1 MPPPALP
8 NQSEH
13 IRRVESPADL
23 LAVAD
28 LIEVAFDLKNDPEGQ
43 AVIRQ
48 MRRVA
53 HQRTPATIRALRSS
67 TEGFV
72 WVDNDEIVGNITLMH
87 FQKSSKPRTLIANV
101 AVAPAYQGLGIA
113 TALTDYV
120 MRYLDNKPKVEI
132 WLQVRSDNA
141 QAIHIYSKY
150 GFKFEHAIAQWRY
163 SPTVH
168 ALFSESTGATSFHHV
183 TRRRISDWAEQSAW
197 LNVIYPENTRWYQ
210 NLNFAAFSPW
220 AWLNPANWIELPNL
234 QHIALRPKG
243 HLAGVLTW
251 QQTATNADQIFLA
264 LPQSTNEDV
273 SAEVLLRYLIE
284 HLKPT
289 RDLHLEYPA
298 GRATR
303 GIQNAGFVLAR
314 SLDWMRFEKLQP

>member
-1 MPPPALP
+1 MPSPPSP

-28 LIEVAFDLKNDPEGQ
+28 LIELAFDLKNDPEGQ
-43 AVIRQ
+43 VVIRQ

-72 WVDNDEIVGNITLMH
+72 WVENDEIVGNITLMH
-87 FQKSSKPRTLIANV
+87 FHKSSKPRTLIANV

-120 MRYLDNKPKVEI
+120 MRYLDNKPKAEI

-183 TRRRISDWAEQSAW
+183 SRRRISDWAEQSAW

-243 HLAGVLTW
+243 YLAGVLTW

>member
-1 MPPPALP
+1 MPSPTSP

-28 LIEVAFDLKNDPEGQ
+28 LIETAFDLKGDPEGQ
-43 AVIRQ
+43 VVIRQ

-53 HQRTPATIRALRSS
+53 RQRTPATIRALRSS

-72 WVDNDEIVGNITLMH
+72 WIENGEIVGNITLMH
-87 FQKSSKPRTLIANV
+87 FHKSSKPRILIANV
-101 AVAPAYQGLGIA
+101 AVAPPYQGLGIA

-120 MRYLDNKPKVEI
+120 MRYLHNKPEAEI

-150 GFKFEHAIAQWRY
+150 GFNFEHTIAQWRY
-163 SPTVH
+163 SPAMNT
-168 ALFSESTGATSFHHV
+168 LFRNTAKVTAFHHV
-183 TRRRISDWAEQSAW
+183 SRRRISDWAQQLVW
-197 LNVIYPENTRWYQ
+197 LNATYPEDTRWYQ

-234 QHIALRPKG
+234 QHIALRPNG
-243 HLAGVLTW
+243 HLAGGLTW
-251 QQTATNADQIFLA
+251 QQTATSADQILLA
-264 LPQSTNEDV
+264 LPQSTNEDD

-298 GRATR
+298 GRATC

-314 SLDWMRFEKLQP
+314 NLDWMRFEKPQP

>member
-1 MPPPALP
+1 MPSPTSP

-13 IRRVESPADL
+13 IRRVETPSDL

-28 LIEVAFDLKNDPEGQ
+28 LIEIAFDLKGDPEGQ
-43 AVIRQ
+43 VVIRQ
-48 MRRVA
+48 MRRA
-53 HQRTPATIRALRSS
+53 ARQRTPATIRALRSS

-72 WVDNDEIVGNITLMH
+72 WVENDEIVGNITLMH
-87 FQKSSKPRTLIANV
+87 FHKSSKPRTLIANV

-120 MRYLDNKPKVEI
+120 MRYLQNKPEAEI

-163 SPTVH
+163 SLAMKT
-168 ALFSESTGATSFHHV
+168 LFRKTAKVTPFHHV
-183 TRRRISDWAEQSAW
+183 SRRRLSDWVEQSAW
-197 LNVIYPENTRWYQ
+197 LNANYPEDTRWYQ
-210 NLNFAAFSPW
+210 NVNFSAFSPW
-220 AWLNPANWIELPNL
+220 AWLNPANWIELSNL
-234 QHIALRPKG
+234 QHFALRPKG

-251 QQTATNADQIFLA
+251 QQTATSADQILLA
-264 LPQSTNEDV
+264 LPQSTNEDA
-273 SAEVLLRYLIE
+273 SAEILLHYLIE
-284 HLKPT
+284 KLNPT
-289 RDLHLEYPA
+289 RDLQLEYPV
-298 GRATR
+298 GRATH

-314 SLDWMRFEKLQP
+314 NLDWMRFEKPKP

>member
-28 LIEVAFDLKNDPEGQ
+28 LLELAFDLKNDPEGQ
-43 AVIRQ
+43 VVIRQ

-53 HQRTPATIRALRSS
+53 HQRTPATIRALRGS

-72 WVDNDEIVGNITLMH
+72 WVENDKIVGNITLMH
-87 FQKSSKPRTLIANV
+87 FHKSSKPRTLIANV
-101 AVAPAYQGLGIA
+101 AVARAYQGLGIA

-120 MRYLDNKPKVEI
+120 MRYLHNKPKAEI

-163 SPTVH
+163 SPTMNAV
-168 ALFSESTGATSFHHV
+168 FSESTEATSFHHV
-183 TRRRISDWAEQSAW
+183 SRRRISDWAQQSAW
-197 LNVIYPENTRWYQ
+197 LNAIYPENTRWYQ
-210 NLNFAAFSPW
+210 NLNFSALSPW

-243 HLAGVLTW
+243 YLAGVLTW

-264 LPQSTNEDV
+264 LPQSTDEDD

-284 HLKPT
+284 HIKPT

-303 GIQNAGFVLAR
+303 GIQNAGFVLGHN
-314 SLDWMRFEKLQP
+314 LDWMRFEKLQS

>member
-1 MPPPALP
+1 MPSPPSP

-28 LIEVAFDLKNDPEGQ
+28 LIEIAFDLKNDPEGQ

-72 WVDNDEIVGNITLMH
+72 WVENDEIVGNITLMH
-87 FQKSSKPRTLIANV
+87 FHKSSKPRTLIANV

-120 MRYLDNKPKVEI
+120 MRYLDNKPKGEI

-141 QAIHIYSKY
+141 PAIHIYSKY

-284 HLKPT
+284 HLKPM

>member
-1 MPPPALP
+1 MPSPTSP

-28 LIEVAFDLKNDPEGQ
+28 LIEVAFDLKHDPEGQ

-72 WVDNDEIVGNITLMH
+72 WVENDEIVGNITLMH
-87 FQKSSKPRTLIANV
+87 FHKSSKPRTLIANV

-120 MRYLDNKPKVEI
+120 MRYLHNKPKAEI

-163 SPTVH
+163 SPTMY
-168 ALFSESTGATSFHHV
+168 ALFSESTEATSFHHV
-183 TRRRISDWAEQSAW
+183 SRRRISDWAEQSAW

-220 AWLNPANWIELPNL
+220 AWLNPVNWIELPNL

-243 HLAGVLTW
+243 YLAGVLTW
-251 QQTATNADQIFLA
+251 QQTATSADQIFLA
-264 LPQSTNEDV
+264 LPQSTDEDD
-273 SAEVLLRYLIE
+273 SAEVLLRYLTE
-284 HLKPT
+284 HIKPT

-303 GIQNAGFVLAR
+303 GIQNAGFVLGHK
-314 SLDWMRFEKLQP
+314 LDWMRFEKLQP

>member
-1 MPPPALP
+1 MPSPPSP

-28 LIEVAFDLKNDPEGQ
+28 LIEIAFDLKNDPEGQ

-53 HQRTPATIRALRSS
+53 HQRTPATIRALRTS

-72 WVDNDEIVGNITLMH
+72 WVENDEIVGNITLMH
-87 FQKSSKPRTLIANV
+87 FHKLSKPRTLIANV

-120 MRYLDNKPKVEI
+120 MRYLDNKPTAEI

-141 QAIHIYSKY
+141 PAIHIYSKY

-234 QHIALRPKG
+234 QHIALHPKG
-243 HLAGVLTW
+243 YLAGVLTW
-251 QQTATNADQIFLA
+251 QQTATNADQIFLNA
-264 LPQSTNEDV
+264 SMRVSTPA
-273 SAEVLLRYLIE
+273 SAVCESSSRIRNGLVPMI
-284 HLKPT
+284 HFK
-289 RDLHLEYPA
+289 
-298 GRATR
+298 
-303 GIQNAGFVLAR
+303 
-314 SLDWMRFEKLQP
+314 

>member
-1 MPPPALP
+1 MPSPTPS
-8 NQSEH
+8 NH
-13 IRRVESPADL
+13 VNHVRRVDSPEDL

-28 LIEVAFDLKNDPEGQ
+28 LIETAFELKGDPEGQ

-53 HQRTPATIRALRSS
+53 RQRTPATIRALRGSS
-67 TEGFV
+67 EGFV
-72 WVDNDEIVGNITLMH
+72 WVEEGEIVGNLTLMH
-87 FQKSSKPRTLIANV
+87 FHKLSKPRTLIANV

-120 MRYLDNKPKVEI
+120 MRYLQNKPDSEI

-163 SPTVH
+163 SSISNTFLGRLA
-168 ALFSESTGATSFHHV
+168 ALSPSRLCS
-183 TRRRISDWAEQSAW
+183 RRRIADWHQQSAW
-197 LNVIYPENTRWYQ
+197 LNANYPKNTRWYQ
-210 NLNFAAFSPW
+210 NVNFPAFSPW

-234 QHIALRPKG
+234 QHVAYRPEG

-251 QQTATNADQIFLA
+251 QQTATHADQVWLA
-264 LPQSTNEDV
+264 LPQGANEDE
-273 SAEVLLRYLIE
+273 SAEILLRYLIE
-284 HLKPT
+284 QLKPQ
-289 RDLHLEYPA
+289 RDLTLEYPA
-298 GRATR
+298 GRATQ
-303 GIQNAGFVLAR
+303 GIQNAGFVLGR
-314 SLDWMRFEKLQP
+314 NLDWMRLEKLQP